1 MRGKKAVFCTI
12 LLSFI
17 NLIIILL
24 GVAVFRVLILHED
37 EILDVCNPGDVDYIP
52 DNRGIS
58 GRFSEA
64 LKFQTINYG
73 FHNYKR
79 DALSNFISFLTKSFP
94 VVHSSPLVSREV
106 VNNLSLL
113 YYIQG
118 SNKKLKPYL
127 LSGHLDV
134 VPVEESQWEV
144 PPFSGLIKDG
154 YIWGRGSIDC
164 KHIVMGILEALE
176 FLLEKG
182 YQPQRSFYIA
192 FGHDEESNGM
202 DGAQQISSVLKS
214 RNVKLEYILD
224 EGTFVLDNFI
234 PGIKS
239 PVAFL
244 SVSEKG
250 SLNLEV
256 KVETVAGHS
265 SAPPRE
271 TAIVILAKALSKL
284 EGDVFPSMFGKGPEQ
299 QMFEKLAYCGSFP
312 FKVIFGNVWLFK
324 PFIMLYM
331 RNPVMSALQRTTTAV
346 TTITGG
352 TKLNVLPSSASAQV
366 NLRIHPAQTTEEAL
380 NFVQKVINDD
390 RVKVDVLSE
399 CSPHPISPIDTFGF
413 VTIRNSI
420 KQIYKDSCVVPTTLI
435 ANTDTRWYLNL
446 TNSIYRFSLVRMLP
460 SGISRF
466 HGHNE
471 RISIKNY
478 LELVNFFLH
487 LIKNSDAADSVT
499 K

>member
-1 MRGKKAVFCTI
+1 MRGKNAAFCTI

-24 GVAVFRVLILHED
+24 GIAVFRALILHED
-37 EILDVCNPGDVDYIP
+37 EILDICNSGDVDYIP

-73 FHNYKR
+73 FHNYNR
-79 DALSNFISFLTKSFP
+79 DALSNFISFLTISFP
-94 VVHSSPLVSREV
+94 FVHSSPLVSREV

-113 YYIQG
+113 YYVQG

-214 RNVKLEYILD
+214 RNVELEYILD
-224 EGTFVLDNFI
+224 EGTFVLDSFI

-256 KVETVAGHS
+256 KVKTVAGHS
-265 SAPPRE
+265 STPPRE
-271 TAIVILAKALSKL
+271 TAIVILAKALSK
-284 EGDVFPSMFGKGPEQ
+284 
-299 QMFEKLAYCGSFP
+299 
-312 FKVIFGNVWLFK
+312 
-324 PFIMLYM
+324 YM

-346 TTITGG
+346 TTVTGG

-366 NLRIHPAQTTEEAL
+366 NLRVHPAQTTEEAL

-390 RVKVDVLSE
+390 RVEVEVLSE
-399 CSPHPISPIDTFGF
+399 YPPHPISPIDTFGF

-487 LIKNSDAADSVT
+487 LIKNSDGADSVT
-499 K
+499 KHTHEDL

>member
-1 MRGKKAVFCTI
+1 MRGKNAAFCTI

-24 GVAVFRVLILHED
+24 GIAVFRALILHED
-37 EILDVCNPGDVDYIP
+37 EILDICNSGDVDYIP

-73 FHNYKR
+73 FHNYNR
-79 DALSNFISFLTKSFP
+79 DALSNFISFLTISFP
-94 VVHSSPLVSREV
+94 FVHSSPLVSREV

-113 YYIQG
+113 YYVQG

-214 RNVKLEYILD
+214 RNVELEYILD
-224 EGTFVLDNFI
+224 EGTFVLDSFI

-256 KVETVAGHS
+256 KVKTVAGHS
-265 SAPPRE
+265 STPPRE

-284 EGDVFPSMFGKGPEQ
+284 EGDVFLSMFGKGPEQ
-299 QMFEKLAYCGSFP
+299 QMFEKLAYC
-312 FKVIFGNVWLFK
+312 
-324 PFIMLYM
+324 
-331 RNPVMSALQRTTTAV
+331 
-346 TTITGG
+346 
-352 TKLNVLPSSASAQV
+352 LNVLPSSASAQV
-366 NLRIHPAQTTEEAL
+366 NLRVHPAQTTEEAL

-390 RVKVDVLSE
+390 RVEVEVLSE
-399 CSPHPISPIDTFGF
+399 YPPHPISPIDTFGF

-487 LIKNSDAADSVT
+487 LIKNSDGADSVT
-499 K
+499 KHTHEDL